1 MPEDVR
7 DETVPSEDSDN
18 GSGRF
23 AWFLTGALIGAVVA
37 VLYAPKSGKDTR
49 QYITDKAQQGRDAI
63 SDSTMDVVDASKE
76 MFERGRKLVEDAA
89 ELFDRGRK
97 LVKG

>member
-1 MPEDVR
+1 M
-7 DETVPSEDSDN
+7 SDN
-18 GSGRF
+18 HREEFETTHEDGSNRL
-23 AWFLTGALIGAVVA
+23 AWFITGAIIGATVA

-49 QYITDKAQQGRDAI
+49 RFIADKTQQGREAVSETSKDIA
-63 SDSTMDVVDASKE
+63 DASRE